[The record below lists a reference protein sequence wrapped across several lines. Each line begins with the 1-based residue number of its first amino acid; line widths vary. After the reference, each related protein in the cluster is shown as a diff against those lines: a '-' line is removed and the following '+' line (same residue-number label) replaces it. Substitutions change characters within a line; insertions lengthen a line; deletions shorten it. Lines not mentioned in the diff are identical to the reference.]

1 MQLLLMVWNFKQNF
15 VHIKIVYQYL
25 LFPELKLHENLN
37 SSLITVVSLLH
48 ITSMLVL
55 LAFILFYYSAMLET
69 MSTSV
74 LGAGA
79 YQGITI
85 DLPSFRSL
93 YLLFIII

>member
-1 MQLLLMVWNFKQNF
+1 
-15 VHIKIVYQYL
+15 
-25 LFPELKLHENLN
+25 
-37 SSLITVVSLLH
+37 
-48 ITSMLVL
+48 MLVL